1 MSNKYNALKDG
12 PRLPKLAA
20 RSRHNYQISRV
31 SKADLLR
38 QPNRRPPSTP
48 APNPD
53 IPLDPESHLN
63 VSNSSSSQCLNNS
76 AVLPVI
82 GFHELIE
89 WVPTGYETS
98 SKEETTFVSLATNIP
113 PDKITQDTSEN
124 SLHQYSTMP
133 ISPRVPEDRDFSQK
147 ISHHPARIDSQ
158 SDSNLSTSN
167 SHSASNVQ
175 PESPIQPHLDSH
187 HPAPSQQETE
197 IYHVLPDGD
206 LQILRAPKAS
216 QQPQLDSLQI
226 ENEDYH
232 PIFYFRNEH
241 GNLQPINPGLDGPL
255 YHFTN
260 LYAHYAKEGRWYRV
274 AFLPEQ
280 EL

>member
-1 MSNKYNALKDG
+1 MSNKYNTLKDG

-63 VSNSSSSQCLNNS
+63 VSNSSSSQCLNNP

-82 GFHELIE
+82 GSHELIE

-98 SKEETTFVSLATNIP
+98 SKEETTFVSLATDIP
-113 PDKITQDTSEN
+113 PENITQDTSEN
-124 SLHQYSTMP
+124 SLHQYSPMP
-133 ISPRVPEDRDFSQK
+133 IPPRVPEDREFSQK
-147 ISHHPARIDSQ
+147 ITHQPTRINSQ
-158 SDSNLSTSN
+158 SDSNLST

-175 PESPIQPHLDSH
+175 PESPIQLALDSH
-187 HPAPSQQETE
+187 QPAPSQQETE
-197 IYHVLPDGD
+197 IYRVSDGN
-206 LQILRAPKAS
+206 LQILRAPKAP
-216 QQPQLDSLQI
+216 QQPQLCSLQI

-232 PIFYFRNEH
+232 PYSTSETNMGIFN
-241 GNLQPINPGLDGPL
+241 Q
-255 YHFTN
+255 
-260 LYAHYAKEGRWYRV
+260 
-274 AFLPEQ
+274 
-280 EL
+280 